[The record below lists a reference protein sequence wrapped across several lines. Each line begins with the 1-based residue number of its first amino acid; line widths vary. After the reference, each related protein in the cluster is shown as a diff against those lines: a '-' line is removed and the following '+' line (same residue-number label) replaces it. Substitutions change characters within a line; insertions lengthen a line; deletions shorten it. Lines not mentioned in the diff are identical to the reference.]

1 MRYGR
6 MFQYLFRMKRMQV
19 ELERAWVAMGSQR
32 GSSLAASWDGSAGLA
47 PLWQVRSHMAHFI
60 NNLQL
65 YIQVQAVAAICQ
77 VLRLLMAAICCLQ

>member
-6 MFQYLFRMKRMQV
+6 MFQYLFRLKRMQL
-19 ELERAWVAMGSQR
+19 ELDRTWAVM
-32 GSSLAASWDGSAGLA
+32 SSRKDSGQALAHRTPPGAI

-65 YIQVQAVAAICQ
+65 YIQV
-77 VLRLLMAAICCLQ
+77 LCLCNTSHTPKSHCGWIRS